1 MDWKALKNK
10 AVSFGNKAVD
20 AGASVME
27 KASARTY
34 DGLRKTSASLK
45 NGSELD
51 VAKSIPLLVVIVIGK
66 DDAASKTVLGRVPM
80 IYGACMG
87 LATPKFILSDEVPE
101 LIAALAVSEVP
112 TVLIYRK
119 GELEKRFDGLAA
131 LDFLKDIDLSKPKAE
146 VAPVPEGMTDVLA
159 QAVAPQVSVA
169 PIAVAPAVSPVSV
182 PAVPVIQA
190 TVESPVA
197 SVAAIAETAP
207 ADVSAAPVPVASSTT
222 SETPISVS

>member
-101 LIAALAVSEVP
+101 LVAALAVSEVP

-131 LDFLKDIDLSKPKAE
+131 LDFLKDINLSKPKAE
-146 VAPVPEGMTDVLA
+146 AAPVPEGMTDVLA
-159 QAVAPQVSVA
+159 QAVAPQA
-169 PIAVAPAVSPVSV
+169 PIAPIA
-182 PAVPVIQA
+182 PAVPVA
-190 TVESPVA
+190 APSTVPVA
-197 SVAAIAETAP
+197 AVAEAVQMDVPPAP
-207 ADVSAAPVPVASSTT
+207 APVVSSAAPEAPT
-222 SETPISVS
+222 SVS